1 MLRTA
6 LELIVGLL
14 VAYFIRSVMAIIFKA
29 ASTATQ
35 SQQASNPRSSGPR
48 PGGPYPVSPG
58 RPSDIPQASELKK
71 DPVCGTFVSTAV
83 ALQKSAGGQTYY
95 FCSTDCRDKFSG

>member
-1 MLRTA
+1 MLRA
-6 LELIVGLL
+6 AVELIVGLL
-14 VAYFIRSVMAIIFKA
+14 IAYFIRSVMSIIFKA

-35 SQQASNPRSSGPR
+35 SQQASNSGPGGTNA
-48 PGGPYPVSPG
+48 GGPR
-58 RPSDIPQASELKK
+58 RPANIPQANELKK

-95 FCSTDCRDKFSG
+95 FCSADCRDKFQG